1 MITVSINYTCK
12 YRLNF
17 ADNYVWTTCGKCVNL
32 KTNRQIKQVYK
43 SGSIGYVIK
52 GKFYTLKKLR
62 ESLEKIPT
70 KEYMPF

>member
-17 ADNYVWTTCGKCVNL
+17 ADNYLWTNCGKCVNL
-32 KTNRQIKQVYK
+32 KTNRLIKQVYK

-62 ESLEKIPT
+62 TQLEKIP
-70 KEYMPF
+70 KNEYTPF

>member
-12 YRLNF
+12 YRLKF
-17 ADNYVWTTCGKCVNL
+17 ANNYAWTNCGKCVNL
-32 KTNRQIKQVYK
+32 KTNRLIKQVYK

-62 ESLEKIPT
+62 TQLEKIP
-70 KEYMPF
+70 KNESPF